1 MYICV
6 LMAAVLLSGCRQN
19 DPAMPEGQSIR
30 LTFSMNGLWPTE
42 QSGAARRV
50 VPGDPGKD
58 DFVAPSHLYFILWC
72 ESAGG
77 TTKYM
82 KAIHTDL
89 SSDKWVDNSGTG
101 LYLLKK
107 GSTTTD
113 ITYEFTLPQSGQ
125 TVQTL
130 KNNMFYVFAVAS
142 NSELTFNQ
150 SIGFTTYTAKE
161 AIPTY
166 TEGTLTLDLL
176 KALAYQ
182 IPARV
187 TTPAAKQTFFRS
199 LYSTALGETGHN
211 QLATTTTILLRHT
224 ASKFDLQWECDPT
237 AHPTG
242 LTLGSTW
249 TIACNSMPATDYSLF
264 RPGAATGTSPWS
276 ETLTIDEGRRY
287 SGRYVTYLPMPETP
301 TFTVTSSDDAIN
313 PEGANAEAKKIQIIT
328 MKKGASDDYATW
340 MRALWTIK

>member
-50 VPGDPGKD
+50 PGDPGKD

-72 ESAGG
+72 ESQGG
-77 TTKYM
+77 TPKYM
-82 KAIHTDL
+82 KAIHANLT
-89 SSDKWVDNSGTG
+89 SSATWVDNSGTG
-101 LYLLKK
+101 LYLLKD
-107 GSTTTD
+107 SESAD
-113 ITYEFTLPQSGQ
+113 ITYEFTLPKSDGN
-125 TVQTL
+125 VQTL
-130 KNNMFYVFAVAS
+130 EDNMFYVFAVAS

-150 SIGFTTYTAKE
+150 SIGFTAYTPKE

-166 TEGTLTLDLL
+166 PGSLDLAALQTLT
-176 KALAYQ
+176 YQ
-182 IPARV
+182 IPAGV
-187 TTPAAKQTFFRS
+187 TTQAAKQTFFRS

-237 AHPTG
+237 AHPAG

-249 TIACNSMPATDYSLF
+249 TIACNSMPATGYSLF
-264 RPGAATGTSPWS
+264 RPGDATGTSPWS
-276 ETLTIDEGRRY
+276 ETLTIDEGHRY

-301 TFTVTSSDDAIN
+301 TFTVTSSVDAIN
-313 PEGANAEAKKIQIIT
+313 PDGANPEAKKTKTIT

-340 MRALWTIK
+340 MRVLWTIK